1 NRIAIVDFFAFAN
14 AFKLHDNKT
23 VIEIKKAYIRRFH
36 SDSHFIKLF
45 LNMKQNKN
53 NDLLEEFD
61 KMVKHSDNS
70 AKDNYMT
77 PEEEAMAS
85 VNNYKDFINTLEN
98 KNTVENQALYEKLK
112 VNQITSYYLD
122 YLFLFKENQAKFQ
135 SLYDKYKNDNKS

>member
-1 NRIAIVDFFAFAN
+1 
-14 AFKLHDNKT
+14 
-23 VIEIKKAYIRRFH
+23 
-36 SDSHFIKLF
+36 
-45 LNMKQNKN
+45 MKQNKN